1 MAEALAVIGLVSAI
15 VQFVEFSSKI
25 IERLNEFQSSIDEVP
40 QTFRDLKI
48 QLPLLRET
56 LKKTKTH
63 AEAGFIDTDIQ
74 TAILNVVKGC
84 QEQVELLDN
93 ILVKTLPVTGDSRI
107 RRGVKAFSSVGQE
120 KDVQK
125 IVARIQQY
133 QVSLIHYQTTPATQ
147 VLPTRNKPLFAVPFA
162 QDPRFIGRQGLIDD
176 IDEHFKIH
184 RRVALAGLGGVG
196 YASQPSHES
205 RSCLP
210 ISQLPTSVL
219 SKC

>member
-1 MAEALAVIGLVSAI
+1 MAEALAVISLVSSI

-25 IERLNEFQSSIDEVP
+25 IERLNEFQSGIDEVP

-56 LKKTKTH
+56 LKKTKIH

-74 TAILNVVKGC
+74 TAVLNVVKGC

-93 ILVKTLPVTGDSRI
+93 ILVKTLPVTGDSKI

-133 QVSLIHYQTTPATQ
+133 QVSLIHYQTSPVTQ
-147 VLPTRNKPLFAVPFA
+147 ALPTRSKPLFAVPFA
-162 QDPRFIGRQGLIDD
+162 QDPSFTGRQGLIDD
-176 IDEHFKIH
+176 IDKHFKIH
-184 RRVALAGLGGVG
+184 HRVALAGLGGVG
-196 YASQPSHES
+196 YAFQPGHES
-205 RSCLP
+205 KSCLP
-210 ISQLPTSVL
+210 IFQLPISVL

>member
-25 IERLNEFQSSIDEVP
+25 IERLNEFQSSIDKVP

-93 ILVKTLPVTGDSRI
+93 ILAKTLPVTGDSRI

-120 KDVQK
+120 KDVDSLESASTTDVS
-125 IVARIQQY
+125 IWRPGTIQY
-133 QVSLIHYQTTPATQ
+133 FLS
-147 VLPTRNKPLFAVPFA
+147 RRPF
-162 QDPRFIGRQGLIDD
+162 
-176 IDEHFKIH
+176 
-184 RRVALAGLGGVG
+184 
-196 YASQPSHES
+196 SS
-205 RSCLP
+205 REGTNP
-210 ISQLPTSVL
+210 F
-219 SKC
+219 

>member
-1 MAEALAVIGLVSAI
+1 MAETLAVIGLVSAI
-15 VQFVEFSSKI
+15 VQFVEFSSEI
-25 IERLNEFQSSIDEVP
+25 IERLNEFQSGIDEVP

-56 LKKTKTH
+56 LKKTKTN
-63 AEAGFIDTDIQ
+63 AEAGFVDADIQ
-74 TAILNVVKGC
+74 TAVLNVVKGC
-84 QEQVELLDN
+84 QEQVELLNN

-133 QVSLIHYQTTPATQ
+133 QVSQA
-147 VLPTRNKPLFAVPFA
+147 LPTRSKPLFAVPFS
-162 QDPRFIGRQGLIDD
+162 QDPSFIGRQGLIDD
-176 IDEHFKIH
+176 IDKHFKIH

-196 YASQPSHES
+196 YVFQPGYES
-205 RSCLP
+205 KSCLP
-210 ISQLPTSVL
+210 VFQLPISVL
-219 SKC
+219 PKC

>member
-15 VQFVEFSSKI
+15 VQFVEFSSKV
-25 IERLNEFQSSIDEVP
+25 IERLNEFQSGIDEVP

-63 AEAGFIDTDIQ
+63 AEAGFVDTDIQ
-74 TAILNVVKGC
+74 TAVLNVVKGC
-84 QEQVELLDN
+84 QEQVELLDS

-107 RRGVKAFSSVGQE
+107 RRGAKAFSSVGQE

-133 QVSLIHYQTTPATQ
+133 QVSLIHYQTSPVTQ
-147 VLPTRNKPLFAVPFA
+147 ALPTKSKPLFAVPFA
-162 QDPRFIGRQGLIDD
+162 QDPSFIGRQSLIDD
-176 IDEHFKIH
+176 IDKHFKIH

-196 YASQPSHES
+196 YAFQLGQES
-205 RSCLP
+205 KSRPPIFQLP
-210 ISQLPTSVL
+210 ISVL
-219 SKC
+219 SKY